1 MTKIESKTFDANFKL
16 YLFLKR
22 ITQSRATTNQLEVII
37 KIVDLKQDD
46 YLIIKD
52 NFISYLDTI
61 KKPSFQNFFNILSF
75 INNSED
81 INLFKLA
88 VELTF
93 LKISLLEEVK
103 LVNKNLINEQQHDI
117 LSLKFDQLSCQTAY
131 SSRVTSVLLASIQLD
146 VIRNKYK
153 DFEKNNLKISE
164 MFMLLFNE
172 SVNQSIRVNSGS
184 SFENLIKQKLLTIG
198 IPENRIIQHMY
209 DTNDES
215 LEYDFIFSYQ
225 NIRFGISAK
234 KTIRERYK
242 QFRKPLKNSDIQILL
257 QITLGTDLT
266 PQKVNIITKQYNVFL
281 FISPEI
287 YIENSYLQENQRV
300 FSTTK
305 LNLQTLSDIIK
316 KII

>member
-1 MTKIESKTFDANFKL
+1 MTKIESKIFDTNFKL

-22 ITQSRATTNQLEVII
+22 ITQSRATPNQLEVII
-37 KIVDLKQDD
+37 KIVDLKQAD
-46 YLIIKD
+46 YLIIKE

-88 VELTF
+88 LELTF
-93 LKISLLEEVK
+93 LKISLLEEVR
-103 LVNKNLINEQQHDI
+103 LVNKNLTNEQQHDI

-131 SSRVTSVLLASIQLD
+131 SFRVVSVLLASIQLD
-146 VIRNKYK
+146 IIKNKYK
-153 DFEKNNLKISE
+153 DFEKKSVKISE
-164 MFMLLFNE
+164 IFMLLFNE

-198 IPENRIIQHMY
+198 IPDNKIIQHMH
-209 DTNDES
+209 DTNDGS
-215 LEYDFIFSYQ
+215 LEYDFIFSHQ

-242 QFRKPLKNSDIQILL
+242 QFKKSLKNSDVQILL

-287 YIENSYLQENQRV
+287 YIENSYLQKNKKV
-300 FSTTK
+300 FSTTQ
-305 LNLQTLSDIIK
+305 LNLQTLSNIIK
-316 KII
+316 KTI